1 MRKVIIIGAGGHG
14 QVVADIL
21 LRPENNK
28 AGYQPIGFLDDNPK
42 LAGKTILHLPVL
54 GPVSSLEKHDFDEVI
69 VAIGN
74 NETRMKIFDS
84 LRAKSVKLANAL
96 HPHGSIA
103 ASAELG
109 KGVMVCAGAVINPA
123 SVVGDNVI
131 LNTGCTIDHHN
142 RIDAHAHIAPGVHLG
157 GEVEIGEGALVGI
170 GATVLPGC
178 VIGAWAIVGAGA
190 VVTKNV
196 PAHVTVVGVPAR
208 IIKHTSR
215 G

>member
-21 LRPENNK
+21 QCPENNR
-28 AGYQPIGFLDDNPK
+28 AAYQPIGFLDDDPK
-42 LAGKTILHLPVL
+42 LAGKAILNLPVL
-54 GPVSSLEKHDFDEVI
+54 GSISSLEAHDFDEVI

-84 LRAKSVKLANAL
+84 LCAKSVKFANAV
-96 HPHGSIA
+96 HPHGSISP
-103 ASAELG
+103 SAELG
-109 KGVMVCAGAVINPA
+109 KGAMVCAGVVVNPA
-123 SVVGDNVI
+123 SAVGDNVI

-142 RIDAHAHIAPGVHLG
+142 RIGVHAHIAPGVHLG
-157 GEVEIGEGALVGI
+157 GEVEIGEGALIGI

-190 VVTKNV
+190 VVTKDI
-196 PAHVTVVGVPAR
+196 PDYATAVGVPAR
-208 IIKHTSR
+208 IIKYPSR

>member
-1 MRKVIIIGAGGHG
+1 MMNKVLIIGAGGHG

-21 LRPENNK
+21 QRPENIK
-28 AGYQPIGFLDDNPK
+28 AGHQPIGFLDDDPK

-54 GPVSSLEKHDFDEVI
+54 GLVSSLEEHDFDAVI

-84 LRAKSVKLANAL
+84 LLTRMMNFANAL

-109 KGVMVCAGAVINPA
+109 KGVMVCAGAVVNPA

-142 RIDAHAHIAPGVHLG
+142 RIGAHAHIAPGVHLG

-170 GATVLPGC
+170 GATVLPGR

-190 VVTKNV
+190 VVTKDI
-196 PAHVTVVGVPAR
+196 PAHATAVGVPAR
-208 IIKHTSR
+208 IIK
-215 G
+215 

>member
-1 MRKVIIIGAGGHG
+1 MIIIGAGGHG

-21 LRPENNK
+21 QRSENYK
-28 AGYQPIGFLDDNPK
+28 AGCQPIGFLDDDPK
-42 LAGKTILHLPVL
+42 LAGKAILHLPVL
-54 GPVSSLEKHDFDEVI
+54 GSIASIEKHDFDEVI

-84 LRAKSVKLANAL
+84 LRARRVKFANAL
-96 HPHGSIA
+96 HPHGSLSP
-103 ASAELG
+103 SAELG
-109 KGVMVCAGAVINPA
+109 KGVMVCAGTVVNPV
-123 SVVGDNVI
+123 SFVGDNVI

-142 RIDAHAHIAPGVHLG
+142 RIGAHAHIAPGVHLG

-190 VVTKNV
+190 VVTKDI
-196 PAHVTVVGVPAR
+196 PAYATAVGVPAR
-208 IIKHTSR
+208 IIKHTLCD
-215 G
+215 